1 MTESQED
8 EKRILNKDK
17 PEMNRGVELLLRNR
31 RRKPERPKTFQVKFG
46 KLIALWNREI
56 IFHFNLLGH
65 KKKIKTLWRSAMSE
79 TLIVTLTLMTLV
91 SILAIM
97 VGGMIG
103 WMARQHSYETT
114 PQVVYTHP
122 EMFDENGQ
130 LVPDEI
136 LALRIENNYDINTE
150 ETEEE

>member
-1 MTESQED
+1 MT
-8 EKRILNKDK
+8 
-17 PEMNRGVELLLRNR
+17 
-31 RRKPERPKTFQVKFG
+31 
-46 KLIALWNREI
+46 
-56 IFHFNLLGH
+56 
-65 KKKIKTLWRSAMSE
+65 
-79 TLIVTLTLMTLV
+79 IVTLTLTTVV
-91 SILAIM
+91 SLLALL

-136 LALRIENNYDINTE
+136 LALRIENNYDTSE
-150 ETEEE
+150 DDEEE

>member
-1 MTESQED
+1 MEQT
-8 EKRILNKDK
+8 
-17 PEMNRGVELLLRNR
+17 
-31 RRKPERPKTFQVKFG
+31 
-46 KLIALWNREI
+46 
-56 IFHFNLLGH
+56 
-65 KKKIKTLWRSAMSE
+65 
-79 TLIVTLTLMTLV
+79 IVTLTLTTVV
-91 SILAIM
+91 SFLALL

-136 LALRIENNYDINTE
+136 LALRIENNYDINPE
-150 ETEEE
+150 ENSEEE

>member
-1 MTESQED
+1 MDMT
-8 EKRILNKDK
+8 
-17 PEMNRGVELLLRNR
+17 
-31 RRKPERPKTFQVKFG
+31 
-46 KLIALWNREI
+46 
-56 IFHFNLLGH
+56 
-65 KKKIKTLWRSAMSE
+65 
-79 TLIVTLTLMTLV
+79 IVTLTLTTVV
-91 SILAIM
+91 SFLALL

-122 EMFDENGQ
+122 EMFYENGQ

-136 LALRIENNYDINTE
+136 LALRIENNYDINTTE

>member
-1 MTESQED
+1 
-8 EKRILNKDK
+8 
-17 PEMNRGVELLLRNR
+17 
-31 RRKPERPKTFQVKFG
+31 
-46 KLIALWNREI
+46 
-56 IFHFNLLGH
+56 
-65 KKKIKTLWRSAMSE
+65 MSE
-79 TLIVTLTLMTLV
+79 TLVVTLTLTTIV

-122 EMFDENGQ
+122 EMFDANGQ

-136 LALRIENNYDINTE
+136 LALRIETHDNPDE
-150 ETEEE
+150 EDDD

>member
-1 MTESQED
+1 
-8 EKRILNKDK
+8 
-17 PEMNRGVELLLRNR
+17 
-31 RRKPERPKTFQVKFG
+31 
-46 KLIALWNREI
+46 
-56 IFHFNLLGH
+56 
-65 KKKIKTLWRSAMSE
+65 MSE
-79 TLIVTLTLMTLV
+79 TLAVTLTLMTLV

-122 EMFDENGQ
+122 EMFDANGQ

-136 LALRIENNYDINTE
+136 LALRIETHDTDE
-150 ETEEE
+150 ENDNP

>member
-1 MTESQED
+1 M
-8 EKRILNKDK
+8 
-17 PEMNRGVELLLRNR
+17 
-31 RRKPERPKTFQVKFG
+31 
-46 KLIALWNREI
+46 
-56 IFHFNLLGH
+56 
-65 KKKIKTLWRSAMSE
+65 E
-79 TLIVTLTLMTLV
+79 TTIVTLTLTTVV
-91 SILAIM
+91 SFLALL

-136 LALRIENNYDINTE
+136 LALRIENNYDTNTE
-150 ETEEE
+150 NDEEE